1 MALNSVNGIQHQPQI
16 IVQGPCWETANTKQQ
31 LHKRTRTLEQK
42 CYQGFLLE
50 KQGERL
56 RKTEDIDYA
65 TLNDRIVMQAIESAG
80 YEMNKELTAQ
90 LIQGKF
96 DRAKKMLEK
105 RDKQVDWHTEA

>member
-1 MALNSVNGIQHQPQI
+1 
-16 IVQGPCWETANTKQQ
+16 
-31 LHKRTRTLEQK
+31 
-42 CYQGFLLE
+42 
-50 KQGERL
+50 
-56 RKTEDIDYA
+56 
-65 TLNDRIVMQAIESAG
+65 MQAIESAG